1 MALTNKDK
9 QQLYFLMIV
18 AAVAAGAAFWFWVRT
33 PMIEEA
39 QAFETEIDSLRIN
52 IDSARADLARGTVQ
66 QLRDRVG
73 AYERSL
79 DLMRR
84 LVPDE
89 NEVANL
95 IDQVSTQAQLRGVN
109 VTELGPLDPE
119 FEVPFEVHR
128 YRFTV
133 EGTYDEIGE
142 FLADI
147 ASLDR
152 IIVPYDFGIDI
163 LNDSC
168 SGQQD
173 NETCLTATFLLRTF
187 VKTNAEAVFGAGVS
201 P

>member
-9 QQLYFLMIV
+9 QQLYLLAMV
-18 AAVAAGAAFWFWVRT
+18 LAVAAGAGYWFWVRT
-33 PMIEEA
+33 PMVEEA
-39 QAFETEIDSLRIN
+39 RAIQTEIDTLRIS

-66 QLRDRVG
+66 QLRERVG

-109 VTELGPLDPE
+109 VTELAPLPPE
-119 FEVPFEVHR
+119 YQVPFEVHR

-133 EGTYDEIGE
+133 QGAYDEIGE
-142 FLADI
+142 FLADV

-152 IIVPYDFGIDI
+152 IIVPYDFGID
-163 LNDSC
+163 LLDQQC
-168 SGQQD
+168 PGQQEG
-173 NETCLTATFLLRTF
+173 ETCLLATFLLRTF
-187 VKTNAEAVFGAGVS
+187 VKTDVEAVFGAGVS